1 MSSKK
6 SNPLTDSLAGWNRR
20 RFVKSLGLGFV
31 ALTAGRLLA
40 ACGVTNSI
48 RDGEDE
54 SAVEGCD
61 VMAFSCTVTQV
72 YNGKTYSIQIGD
84 PNSTDDR
91 ESEWHNHSLTLS
103 DESLDSATWSI
114 QGGSDSH
121 DHFVDLLAN
130 KSAILNLNVGDAAVS
145 VVSDEGVSGHI
156 HTCLISVI
164 A

>member
-6 SNPLTDSLAGWNRR
+6 SKPLTDSLAGWNRR

-61 VMAFSCTVTQV
+61 VNAFSCTLTQDF
-72 YNGKTYSIQIGD
+72 NGKTYSIQIAD
-84 PNSTDDR
+84 PTSTD
-91 ESEWHNHSLTLS
+91 ELETEWHNHSLTLS
-103 DESLDSATWSI
+103 TEALDSGAWSV
-114 QGGSDSH
+114 QGASSH
-121 DHFVDLLAN
+121 DHLIDLLTN
-130 KSAILNLNVGDAAVS
+130 KTAILGLNIGDPAVTI
-145 VVSDEGVSGHI
+145 VSDEGNSGHI
-156 HTCLISVI
+156 HTFLISVI